1 MILYYCG
8 NKGGGN
14 FLMDR
19 QSCEQIMQKYYRE
32 LYNYCFAKL
41 NYKKQSAED
50 CTQELFL
57 IFLKKHPK
65 LDETDNIRIW
75 LYRAADNVIKAH
87 NRKNAHNDI
96 SLDEYSEA
104 MNIPAPDSFGQQQT
118 NLSDWLTDEEINIVR
133 LYYETDYGN
142 KELVAKKL
150 GITVTALY
158 QRINKIK
165 NKLKGK

>member
-1 MILYYCG
+1 
-8 NKGGGN
+8 
-14 FLMDR
+14 MDR

-41 NYKKQSAED
+41 KYNKQSAED

-57 IFLKKHPK
+57 TFLKKHPE

-75 LYRAADNVIKAH
+75 LYRTADNVIKAY
-87 NRKNAHNDI
+87 NRKNSHNEI
-96 SLDEYSEA
+96 SLDKCSEA
-104 MNIPAPDSFGQQQT
+104 MNMPAPDSFGQQT
-118 NLSDWLTDEEINIVR
+118 SLSEWLTDEEINIIR
-133 LYYETDYGN
+133 LYYETDYGD
-142 KELVAKKL
+142 KESVAKKL

-165 NKLKGK
+165 NKLRKK